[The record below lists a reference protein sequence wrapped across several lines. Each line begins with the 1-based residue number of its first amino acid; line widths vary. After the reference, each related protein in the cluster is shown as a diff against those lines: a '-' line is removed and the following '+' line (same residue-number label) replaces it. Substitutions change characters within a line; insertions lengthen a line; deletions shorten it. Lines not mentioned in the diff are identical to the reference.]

1 MKKSQRLKVI
11 VDLNARH
18 EQDALQAMGFSL
30 KTLQEQQTQLEN
42 LQNYR
47 QEYLAKFANRQQTG
61 ISINQLM
68 EFRAFADKLDQAIEG
83 QRQVVVNHEQDV
95 QRARKQW
102 EEAHQRTKSLQKVS
116 DLALV
121 EETKIEQKREQ
132 AEQDDR
138 AARSG
143 RKDGTG
149 SA

>member
-11 VDLNARH
+11 IDLHARQ
-18 EQDALQAMGFSL
+18 ERDALEALGISQQ
-30 KTLQEQQTQLEN
+30 KLQEQQAQLES
-42 LQNYR
+42 LESYR
-47 QEYLAKFANRQQTG
+47 LDYLGKFALRQQTG
-61 ISINQLM
+61 INISQLM
-68 EFRAFADKLDQAIEG
+68 EFRAFADKLDQAIES
-83 QRQVVVNHEQDV
+83 QQQTVSNHEREV
-95 QRARKQW
+95 QRARKRW
-102 EEAHQRTKSLQKVS
+102 EDAHQRTKSLQKVS

-121 EETKIEQKREQ
+121 EEMKVEQKREQ

>member
-11 VDLNARH
+11 IDLHARQ
-18 EQDALQAMGFSL
+18 ERDALEAMGVAQQ
-30 KTLQEQQTQLEN
+30 KLQEQSSQLDNLEN
-42 LQNYR
+42 YR
-47 QEYLAKFANRQQTG
+47 LDYQVKFALRQQAG
-61 ISINQLM
+61 INISQLM
-68 EFRAFADKLDQAIEG
+68 EFRAFADKLDQAIESQKQTVSNH
-83 QRQVVVNHEQDV
+83 QREV
-95 QRARKQW
+95 QRARKRW
-102 EEAHQRTKSLQKVS
+102 EDAHQRTKSLQKVS

-121 EETKIEQKREQ
+121 DEMKVEQKREQ

>member
-11 VDLNARH
+11 IDLHARQ
-18 EQDALQAMGFSL
+18 ERDALEALGLSQ
-30 KTLQEQQTQLEN
+30 KKLQDQQSQLES
-42 LQNYR
+42 LESYR
-47 QEYLAKFANRQQTG
+47 LDYLAKFAARQQAG
-61 ISINQLM
+61 INISQLM
-68 EFRAFADKLDQAIEG
+68 EFRAFADKLDNAIEG
-83 QRQVVVNHEQDV
+83 QRQTVKSHERDV
-95 QRARKQW
+95 QRARKHW

-121 EETKIEQKREQ
+121 EEMKVEHKREQ

-138 AARSG
+138 VARSG

>member
-11 VDLNARH
+11 IDLHARQERNAL
-18 EQDALQAMGFSL
+18 EAMGVAQQ
-30 KTLQEQQTQLEN
+30 KLQEQSSQLDNLEN
-42 LQNYR
+42 YR
-47 QEYLAKFANRQQTG
+47 LDYQVKFALRQQAG
-61 ISINQLM
+61 INISQLM
-68 EFRAFADKLDQAIEG
+68 EFRAFADKLDQAIESQKQTVSNH
-83 QRQVVVNHEQDV
+83 QREV
-95 QRARKQW
+95 QRARKRW
-102 EEAHQRTKSLQKVS
+102 EDAHQRTKSLQKVS

-121 EETKIEQKREQ
+121 DEMKVEQKREQ

>member
-11 VDLNARH
+11 IDLHARQ
-18 EQDALQAMGFSL
+18 ERDALEALGLSQQKLQDQQA
-30 KTLQEQQTQLEN
+30 QLEH
-42 LQNYR
+42 LENYR
-47 QEYLAKFANRQQTG
+47 LEYLGKFAARQQAG
-61 ISINQLM
+61 IHINQLL
-68 EFRAFADKLDQAIEG
+68 EFRTFADKLDQAIEG
-83 QRQVVVNHEQDV
+83 QRQMLISRERDV
-95 QRARKQW
+95 QRARKRW
-102 EEAHQRTKSLQKVS
+102 EEAHQQTKSLQKVS

-121 EETKIEQKREQ
+121 EEMKVEQKREQ

>member
-11 VDLNARH
+11 IDLHARQ
-18 EQDALQAMGFSL
+18 ERDALEALGISQQ
-30 KTLQEQQTQLEN
+30 KLQEQQAQLEN
-42 LQNYR
+42 LQSYR
-47 QEYLAKFANRQQTG
+47 LDYLGKFALRQQTG
-61 ISINQLM
+61 INISQLM
-68 EFRAFADKLDQAIEG
+68 EFRAFADKLDQAIES
-83 QRQVVVNHEQDV
+83 QQQTVSNHEREV
-95 QRARKQW
+95 QRARKRW
-102 EEAHQRTKSLQKVS
+102 EDAHQRTKSLQKVS

-121 EETKIEQKREQ
+121 EEMKVEQKREQ